1 MVAGHGC
8 KSEIQKEMDVYLR
21 LRNVLLFR
29 GVCIGIVS
37 WIRFVIMQ
45 LSQGRASQAWE
56 T

>member
-1 MVAGHGC
+1 MVVGHSC
-8 KSEIQKEMDVYLR
+8 KSEIEKEMDVYLR
-21 LRNVLLFR
+21 LRDVLLIR
-29 GVCIGIVS
+29 GACIRIVS